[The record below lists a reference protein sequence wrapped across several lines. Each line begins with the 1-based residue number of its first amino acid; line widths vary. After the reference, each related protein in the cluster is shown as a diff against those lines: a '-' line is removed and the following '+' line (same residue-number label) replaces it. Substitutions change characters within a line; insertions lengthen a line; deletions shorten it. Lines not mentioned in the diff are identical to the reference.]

1 MLMEK
6 MYTQDDVVR
15 YVAKERDRNVTITFE
30 KQEELKRL
38 KRQKRGILARIN
50 YAIDVAGE
58 IMLSIFG
65 RKDVSADDYQKQLL
79 EIVKQD
85 YFGNGPKVEKIDLD
99 GTVFPSK
106 EKTIQVI
113 NDATYGGA
121 HCYIIRECLGFK
133 DGKTSYVDSK
143 QVIQFIQ
150 KLDDGTVIPGLQS
163 EQLVLML
170 IDRHKKLNARFPSA
184 QNEKMI
190 QGLEMFLDASR
201 ERVEDRMNRG
211 VMGDLKK

>member
-1 MLMEK
+1 MEK

-15 YVAKERDRNVTITFE
+15 YIANERDRGVDIVYQ
-30 KQEELKRL
+30 KQEDLKML
-38 KRQKRGILARIN
+38 KRQKPGILTRIN
-50 YAIDVAGE
+50 YAIDVSGE

-65 RKDVSADDYQKQLL
+65 RKKISGEDYKGQLL

-85 YFGNGPKVEKIDLD
+85 YFGNEPKVEKIDLD

-190 QGLEMFLDASR
+190 QGLEMFLEASR
-201 ERVEDRMNRG
+201 ERVEERINRG
-211 VMGDLKK
+211 VMGELKK

>member
-1 MLMEK
+1 

-15 YVAKERDRNVTITFE
+15 YVAKERDRNVSITFE
-30 KQEELKRL
+30 KQEELKLL
-38 KRQKRGILARIN
+38 KRQKPGILARIN

-65 RKDVSADDYQKQLL
+65 RKNVSAEDYQKQLL

-85 YFGNGPKVEKIDLD
+85 YFGNEPKVEKIGLD

>member
-1 MLMEK
+1 MEK

-15 YVAKERDRNVTITFE
+15 YVAKERDRNVSITFE
-30 KQEELKRL
+30 KQEKLNLL
-38 KRQKRGILARIN
+38 KRQKPGILVRIN

-65 RKDVSADDYQKQLL
+65 RKNVSAEDYQKQLL

-85 YFGNGPKVEKIDLD
+85 YFGNEPKVEKIDLD